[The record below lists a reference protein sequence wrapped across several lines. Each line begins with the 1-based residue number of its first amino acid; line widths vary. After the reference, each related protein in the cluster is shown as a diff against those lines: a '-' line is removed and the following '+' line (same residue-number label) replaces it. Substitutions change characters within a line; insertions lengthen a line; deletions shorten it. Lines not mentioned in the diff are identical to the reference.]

1 MTETENQEMALFRFS
16 LIAPVVNQTFE
27 APSMSQF
34 FKNVAS
40 KSYTLPNGVIAN
52 YSAATISSWYDLYRK
67 YGFDG
72 LIPKSRKD
80 LGVPRALDQRAI
92 QQIHSLKEQFPYIT
106 GKLVYKKLIEEGY
119 ISQKNTSLATV
130 LRYIRDNNL
139 KPNQL
144 CPIEKKAFEM
154 EFANDCWQ
162 ADTSHGPVI
171 KIDGQKYQTYMIA
184 FIDDAS
190 RMLLHVEFFL
200 NDNSFNMQAVFRK
213 AVSKYGIPK
222 RVYVDNGK
230 TYKNNQFF
238 QICASLGVMLVHT
251 QPYEP
256 SSKGKIER
264 VFRTIKDNWMN
275 GTDWNQFNS
284 LDDLNEAINV
294 FLSDN
299 YLNSIHSSIND
310 TPRNRF
316 LRDSSRLKYISAEEI
331 ENHFLHR
338 IIRKVANDSTIK
350 LYTLT
355 FEVPSI
361 YIGQN
366 IKIRYW
372 PEDMTKAYIFS
383 DDNKLLKTIYQVKKV
398 DNSRIKRSS
407 IDYSKFKEEKTYV

>member
-1 MTETENQEMALFRFS
+1 
-16 LIAPVVNQTFE
+16 
-27 APSMSQF
+27 
-34 FKNVAS
+34 
-40 KSYTLPNGVIAN
+40 
-52 YSAATISSWYDLYRK
+52 
-67 YGFDG
+67 
-72 LIPKSRKD
+72 
-80 LGVPRALDQRAI
+80 
-92 QQIHSLKEQFPYIT
+92 
-106 GKLVYKKLIEEGY
+106 
-119 ISQKNTSLATV
+119 
-130 LRYIRDNNL
+130 
-139 KPNQL
+139 
-144 CPIEKKAFEM
+144 
-154 EFANDCWQ
+154 
-162 ADTSHGPVI
+162 
-171 KIDGQKYQTYMIA
+171 
-184 FIDDAS
+184 
-190 RMLLHVEFFL
+190 
-200 NDNSFNMQAVFRK
+200 MQAVFRK

-316 LRDSSRLKYISAEEI
+316 LRDSSRLKYISDEEI